1 MGTVLKIVVALL
13 IAAALLWV
21 SGTLSGKVIDKIEDS
36 GYSVVLHPKMAKP
49 TKECSD
55 LLNKRLPALRAKRTS
70 EGTATIQ
77 LAGCPGMPGMTGS
90 LEFNVYDTKMRTQD
104 EGKFMKTI
112 TVVHLF
118 SMPILFVSGTAKLDD
133 ALKPAPAPSYSD
145 DEW

>member
-1 MGTVLKIVVALL
+1 MGTVLKIVVALV

-36 GYSVVLHPKMAKP
+36 SYSVVLHPKMAKP
-49 TKECSD
+49 PQECTD
-55 LLNKRLPALRAKRTS
+55 LLNKRLPELRAKRTA
-70 EGTATIQ
+70 EGTATVQ
-77 LAGCPGMPGMTGS
+77 LAGCPGLPGKTGS
-90 LEFNVYDTKMRTQD
+90 LVFNVVDGKMRTQD
-104 EGKFMKTI
+104 EGKFMKTV

-118 SMPILFVSGTAKLDD
+118 SMPILFVSSTSKIDD